1 MLVSA
6 SRWGYCAV
14 LRVNTHF
21 LTNNNNIKDLNS
33 AYGGPGTAL
42 SALYV
47 LTDSVLPKANEVT
60 TTVIPILQ
68 MRKMKHRVYTADG
81 EEPRIKLRPCAS
93 IADAMYII
101 FNFLLL
107 YGRIVASGRSCLQT
121 AVYQR

>member
-1 MLVSA
+1 M
-6 SRWGYCAV
+6 
-14 LRVNTHF
+14 
-21 LTNNNNIKDLNS
+21 
-33 AYGGPGTAL
+33 
-42 SALYV
+42 

-81 EEPRIKLRPCAS
+81 EEPRIKLRPWAS